1 VVLLVRVADKEPGT
15 IEDPPLSQEGE
26 ARAQRLAQMFGDPGS
41 LDGLYESDERRAQ
54 QTAAALAE
62 RLHRA
67 PVVFGSGEA
76 GAAAGRILRE
86 HAGGTVLVV
95 ASAAVLAQMLHELAG
110 AAPVAGTDEASV
122 MYVVSVPSVGRAHLT
137 RIRL

>member
-1 VVLLVRVADKEPGT
+1 MRPDPSIPDSLNPG
-15 IEDPPLSQEGE
+15 Q
-26 ARAQRLAQMFGDPGS
+26 
-41 LDGLYESDERRAQ
+41 RRAQ